1 MSVIVEHIRIYAFYT
16 YMYIFSSERTTQR
29 ASWSLTMKVNII
41 ASESARSFG
50 DSLRDFDAR
59 GLIRGN
65 FVLIES
71 GVVSNI
77 KLLPLIK
84 KHW

>member
-1 MSVIVEHIRIYAFYT
+1 M
-16 YMYIFSSERTTQR
+16 QR
-29 ASWSLTMKVNII
+29 ANWSLTMKINVV

-50 DSLRDFDAR
+50 DCLRDLDAR
-59 GLIRGN
+59 GLIRGH